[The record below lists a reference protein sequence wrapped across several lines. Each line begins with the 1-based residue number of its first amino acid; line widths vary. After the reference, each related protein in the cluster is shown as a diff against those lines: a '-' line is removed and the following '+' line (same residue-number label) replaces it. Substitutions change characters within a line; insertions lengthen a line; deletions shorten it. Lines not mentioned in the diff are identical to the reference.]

1 MRPSLIKT
9 TQTQKGYKMN
19 IIIILAMAIAFV
31 VALIFSTRLQTA
43 VFQALQI
50 AGVIA
55 QGIWTRVAGVTPTVG
70 NMFVTIFQT
79 AWRVARIAL
88 IALIV
93 IWAANLIVFLAI
105 GFAVNAEWSGL
116 FLGIFIPMFSICYIL
131 RCFPVIGKIAR
142 FQMVVSLIII
152 VLFLPFFATGVFS
165 PNIKGSLDRWS
176 QNQKQT
182 LANKLDKSSLQSEPE
197 VGVIATLPEETVVY
211 NNKGQAIWKMPAGT
225 KVMVMNLQGYPKSEE
240 VGGMAMIMLE
250 NKYGDF
256 VKGNKVFVLSNK
268 IQM

>member
-1 MRPSLIKT
+1 
-9 TQTQKGYKMN
+9 MN
-19 IIIILAMAIAFV
+19 IIIFVLVALAFV
-31 VALIFSTRLQTA
+31 ISFIFSLKIQTA

-50 AGVIA
+50 AGFIA
-55 QGIWTRVAGVTPTVG
+55 QGIWTRVAGVTPTVR
-70 NMFVTIFQT
+70 NMFTTIFQT

-93 IWAANLIVFLAI
+93 IWALNLVVFLTI

-131 RCFPVIGKIAR
+131 RHFPVIGRIANAS
-142 FQMVVSLIII
+142 MVVSLIII

-176 QNQKQT
+176 HNQKQT
-182 LANKLDKSSLQSEPE
+182 LANKLDKNSLQSEPE
-197 VGVIATLPEETVVY
+197 VGVIAILPEETVVY
-211 NNKGQAIWKMPAGT
+211 NNKGQAVWKMPAGT
-225 KVMVMNLQGYPKSEE
+225 KVMVMNLKGYPKSEE
-240 VGGMAMIMLE
+240 VGGMVMIMLE

-256 VKGNKVFVLSNK
+256 VRGNKVFVLSNK